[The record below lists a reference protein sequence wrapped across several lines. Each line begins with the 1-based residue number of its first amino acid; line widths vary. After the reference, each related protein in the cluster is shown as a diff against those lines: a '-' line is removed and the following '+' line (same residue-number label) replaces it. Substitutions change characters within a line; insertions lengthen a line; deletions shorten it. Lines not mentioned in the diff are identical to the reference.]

1 MPKGH
6 KNRNNPV
13 AASDER
19 LRKKTK
25 PAPRNRAI
33 ETHPST
39 RTWTIESAIFRLEIK
54 IKKLFFLSTKRL
66 IYELQDRARP
76 LSRLQSGEA
85 KLRATLFF
93 LLVVRP
99 HS

>member
-25 PAPRNRAI
+25 PAPRNRAM

-39 RTWTIESAIFRLEIK
+39 RTWTIESAIFRLEIV
-54 IKKLFFLSTKRL
+54 IKNYF
-66 IYELQDRARP
+66 
-76 LSRLQSGEA
+76 
-85 KLRATLFF
+85 
-93 LLVVRP
+93 
-99 HS
+99 